1 MSFEIIL
8 MPLMELPLLAACLW
22 AHGPPVE
29 KDQETCTQIMSML
42 ILLKIESTEKDS
54 PELELSPQLSVFS
67 GL

>member
-22 AHGPPVE
+22 AYGPPVE

-54 PELELSPQLSVFS
+54 PELELSL
-67 GL
+67 